1 MTYTQFAAEVDAA
14 VATIVAASSG
24 ALQSMPNVDYS
35 IASCEA
41 ASAITGADT
50 TLAKMFN
57 LKFRTDAAAL
67 MFERAA

>member
-14 VATIVAASSG
+14 VAAIV
-24 ALQSMPNVDYS
+24 
-35 IASCEA
+35 ASCEA